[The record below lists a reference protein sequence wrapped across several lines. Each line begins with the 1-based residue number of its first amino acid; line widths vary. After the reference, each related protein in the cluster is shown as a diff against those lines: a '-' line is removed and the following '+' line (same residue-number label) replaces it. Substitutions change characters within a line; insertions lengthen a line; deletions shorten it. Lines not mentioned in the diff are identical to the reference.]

1 MACSVTKQ
9 AARIRAKSI
18 KTANGFAYENAA
30 SVAQKSMA
38 MMVAAKYNHM
48 AALTALTKLLSPKVV
63 LYVVLTLSF
72 RRSVYK
78 LFAKFVILRVLFTPC
93 DFFAAFAY
101 FSN

>member
-38 MMVAAKYNHM
+38 MMVAAKYNHGQQ
-48 AALTALTKLLSPKVV
+48 TNVFRVRPKA
-63 LYVVLTLSF
+63 
-72 RRSVYK
+72 R
-78 LFAKFVILRVLFTPC
+78 C
-93 DFFAAFAY
+93 
-101 FSN
+101 